1 MRIIAGVWRG
11 RNLASPAGAATR
23 PTAERLR
30 ESVFNMLM
38 HAAWAE
44 RLLSG
49 ASVLDGFAG
58 TGALGLEA
66 LSRGAASCVF
76 VEQDRAALMALR
88 ANIIA
93 CRADSQAR
101 VLAQDALKL
110 GRGAPCHLV
119 FLDPPYGAD
128 LVPRAVSRLAEQ
140 GWITAQTVIVAE
152 TGRDEPLGL
161 DVTLLAERSQGAGR
175 VSIWRQGDAA
185 AS

>member
-38 HAAWAE
+38 HAPWAE

-119 FLDPPYGAD
+119 FLDPPYDFPHYDSALQSALACLKSSGFVYLESAKAWPAD
-128 LVPRAVSRLAEQ
+128 
-140 GWITAQTVIVAE
+140 
-152 TGRDEPLGL
+152 
-161 DVTLLAERSQGAGR
+161 TLLAAGWHLHRHLKAGA
-175 VSIWRQGDAA
+175 VHAHLLQAA
-185 AS
+185 A